1 MVILPSFEMLKYLHF
16 FAALPKVSA
25 LFEGNN
31 NSRVSVG
38 GVPRPDV
45 SRTYIAVMPVAS
57 LKCSIGKLPNTK
69 SHDPPDTTTE
79 TVVTDPDILLAG
91 VDDDENDQDPLR
103 HLFPLLNTSPP
114 PLSPTSCMLP
124 SPLDTSPMQGTSP
137 LTRPIQLTASPGR
150 PAPSP
155 FQPISRLS
163 PFQPLHSTPSP
174 SMTNGTTLEFQGGE
188 GEDSLSVPQAQG
200 YIISTVHT
208 GKMPVT
214 FWASSS
220 HSETSDPV
228 MLKVMTAF
236 LPF

>member
-1 MVILPSFEMLKYLHF
+1 M
-16 FAALPKVSA
+16 PKVSA

-57 LKCSIGKLPNTK
+57 LKCSIGKLSNAK

-79 TVVTDPDILLAG
+79 TVVTDTDILLAG

-103 HLFPLLNTSPP
+103 HLFPLLNASPP
-114 PLSPTSCMLP
+114 PLSPTSVMLP
-124 SPLDTSPMQGTSP
+124 SPLDSSPMQGTSP
-137 LTRPIQLTASPGR
+137 LTRPAKLTTSPGMS
-150 PAPSP
+150 ASSP

-163 PFQPLHSTPSP
+163 PFPIHSTPSP
-174 SMTNGTTLEFQGGE
+174 SVGNGTTLEIDGGD
-188 GEDSLSVPQAQG
+188 GEDNLSVPQAQG
-200 YIISTVHT
+200 YMISTVHT
-208 GKMPVT
+208 GKMPAT

-228 MLKVMTAF
+228 ILKVRVSPNHLLCCTFACLLSSLLTIF
-236 LPF
+236 

>member
-1 MVILPSFEMLKYLHF
+1 M
-16 FAALPKVSA
+16 
-25 LFEGNN
+25 FEGNN

-38 GVPRPDV
+38 GVPKPDV

-57 LKCSIGKLPNTK
+57 LKCSIGKLSNAK

-79 TVVTDPDILLAG
+79 TVVTDTDILLAG

-114 PLSPTSCMLP
+114 PPLSPTSCMLP
-124 SPLDTSPMQGTSP
+124 SPLDSSPMQGTSP
-137 LTRPIQLTASPGR
+137 LTRPTKLAASPGMS
-150 PAPSP
+150 ASSP

-163 PFQPLHSTPSP
+163 PYQPLHSTPSP
-174 SMTNGTTLEFQGGE
+174 SMANGTTLEFEGGE

-200 YIISTVHT
+200 YIISTAHT
-208 GKMPVT
+208 GKMPAT
-214 FWASSS
+214 FWGSLS

-228 MLKVMTAF
+228 ILKVMTV
-236 LPF
+236 